1 MNPMNAYNDQNNLCA
16 VLTLYAFSSSNTNT
30 PESSKNTIFSA
41 CKYASVNRPFDMPR
55 EPQNGPSCRKKTC
68 NIVISLNV

>member
-1 MNPMNAYNDQNNLCA
+1 MNAYSDQNSLCA

-68 NIVISLNV
+68 M